1 MKFDDKASKLWYN
14 SIIQNKVRFI
24 MFKFNIGSAVNGV
37 DKVISA
43 AQAVQTL
50 RYAGFHGIEL
60 VKAEASNTETTYV
73 ITAAGV
79 WLDDHEGLVHTVSFV
94 LHQDAIAYTLD
105 GVGYLVGPKA
115 EDWGGAFNPE
125 YFID

>member
-1 MKFDDKASKLWYN
+1 MVQFN
-14 SIIQNKVRFI
+14 HQNKLEFI
-24 MFKFNIGSAVNGV
+24 MFKFNIGSAVKGV

-43 AQAVQTL
+43 AQAVQAL
-50 RYAGFHGIEL
+50 RYAGFHGLEV
-60 VKAEASNTETTYV
+60 VKEAVSDTETTYV
-73 ITAAGV
+73 ITAGGV

-94 LHQDAIAYTLD
+94 LLQDAIAYTLD